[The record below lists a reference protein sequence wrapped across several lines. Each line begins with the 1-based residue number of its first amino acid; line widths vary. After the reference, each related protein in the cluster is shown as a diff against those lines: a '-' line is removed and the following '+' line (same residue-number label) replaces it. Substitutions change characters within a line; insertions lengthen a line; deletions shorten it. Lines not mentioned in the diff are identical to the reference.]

1 MFDEYSSQHPS
12 LAASHS
18 IGQSV
23 EGREILVLQLS
34 AQVIVTTTWTMDTA
48 NFWQGSHL
56 NHGPRNIDFKL

>member
-1 MFDEYSSQHPS
+1 MFEEYSSKHPS

-34 AQVIVTTTWTMDTA
+34 AQVTDC
-48 NFWQGSHL
+48 
-56 NHGPRNIDFKL
+56 